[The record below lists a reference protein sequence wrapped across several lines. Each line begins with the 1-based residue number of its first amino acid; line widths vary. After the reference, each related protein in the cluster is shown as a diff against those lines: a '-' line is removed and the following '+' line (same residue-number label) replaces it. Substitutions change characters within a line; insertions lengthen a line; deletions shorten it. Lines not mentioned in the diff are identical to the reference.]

1 MVKVIIVNTDI
12 YIYIV
17 SSFLVNQLRTEKEA
31 KDKTFHEIKSLTAA
45 ERVAKLIQNLS
56 GQRSIVQTHLRNLKM
71 AVDSLCQLE
80 EMKCHQQK
88 RI

>member
-1 MVKVIIVNTDI
+1 M
-12 YIYIV
+12 
-17 SSFLVNQLRTEKEA
+17 NQLRTEKEA